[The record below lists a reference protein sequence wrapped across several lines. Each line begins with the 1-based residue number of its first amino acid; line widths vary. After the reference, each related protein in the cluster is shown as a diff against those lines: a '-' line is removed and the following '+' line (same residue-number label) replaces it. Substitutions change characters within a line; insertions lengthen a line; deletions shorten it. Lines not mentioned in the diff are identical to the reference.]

1 VTATPAEL
9 KRARMKIVSLAGGGD
24 VLAGQGA
31 PFDWAP
37 TTPAPAL
44 PQGPQLSG
52 PSGGLNGYGPSED
65 VGLEN
70 VPEQLWNGRAVALGW
85 QLPGAVG
92 GGPTNYNKYNPQ
104 SYDTTLANIMADSST
119 PNPQAWIGSGAAP
132 PLNEPIDTRIQ
143 ATKAGLQG
151 LGIDPR
157 LADLAPMTLTSND
170 TLNKMKAGGYYGD
183 PDYQPGAPAMV
194 AAQPLSGNMPPAP
207 PTPPASSVVM
217 PQREWSVQSAVDQE
231 GSMHEFL
238 HALEASMT
246 PQDRQMLSAIQQQ
259 NPIPPAFNTWHP
271 GGITGY
277 FDAWEGTHGAFQIPQ
292 AVKDFIN
299 RKVAEI
305 RGPAHFANG
314 GTARIGMPR
323 SMAIGGTASVGD
335 PLDPNDPRNQGFGS
349 DPYQAPPAP
358 VVPHYNIT
366 PPNPYAYAGDPT
378 QNQWNAQ
385 QGVID
390 SRQNAIGASQGVI
403 NAQGGV
409 LDARNNALGYS
420 QGVINAQGQVLDA
433 QGNVIPAQQA
443 YLDAQGNVINAQRGT
458 IGPQQNYIGAQGQVL
473 DARSAQNQ
481 GQTAYLGQA
490 QGNNNQDLYEEQ
502 QRQAAHANTAD
513 QTAVAQAQGVRD
525 NEAPIYALAG
535 LRAPREVIND
545 SGAPLPTGVESQLRT
560 QEDIV
565 TERSKQ
571 AQNIRNIKLAG
582 AKLVVDLLGTNVNAA
597 EIAAARIGLT
607 VDQAKL
613 LVQQAQN
620 EANQAQLGVSQAQ
633 LGVTQAEL
641 AKGYA
646 TNAESQANLGTS
658 YAQNALGYANNTEAQ
673 ANLGTSQAQ
682 LDLNRTQQ
690 PPAPGLVQ
698 YVNPSTGEGQWVT
711 PAVANQL
718 EAANKPATTGSL
730 PQPKDTSGE
739 TESGAYAKLTVSELV
754 SLYGSGQLGRYLA
767 LSALLA
773 KGYSAQAAEKLL
785 AQEDAKKAKSAS
797 GGGGIDLSGIK
808 ISP

>member
-1 VTATPAEL
+1 
-9 KRARMKIVSLAGGGD
+9 
-24 VLAGQGA
+24 
-31 PFDWAP
+31 
-37 TTPAPAL
+37 
-44 PQGPQLSG
+44 
-52 PSGGLNGYGPSED
+52 
-65 VGLEN
+65 
-70 VPEQLWNGRAVALGW
+70 
-85 QLPGAVG
+85 
-92 GGPTNYNKYNPQ
+92 
-104 SYDTTLANIMADSST
+104 
-119 PNPQAWIGSGAAP
+119 
-132 PLNEPIDTRIQ
+132 
-143 ATKAGLQG
+143 
-151 LGIDPR
+151 
-157 LADLAPMTLTSND
+157 
-170 TLNKMKAGGYYGD
+170 
-183 PDYQPGAPAMV
+183 
-194 AAQPLSGNMPPAP
+194 
-207 PTPPASSVVM
+207 
-217 PQREWSVQSAVDQE
+217 
-231 GSMHEFL
+231 
-238 HALEASMT
+238 
-246 PQDRQMLSAIQQQ
+246 
-259 NPIPPAFNTWHP
+259 
-271 GGITGY
+271 
-277 FDAWEGTHGAFQIPQ
+277 
-292 AVKDFIN
+292 
-299 RKVAEI
+299 
-305 RGPAHFANG
+305 
-314 GTARIGMPR
+314 
-323 SMAIGGTASVGD
+323 MAIGGTASVGD